1 MEQFNAL
8 YSLSQ
13 RLLNDNN
20 IITLVAVFEA
30 EVKLCSRHKLS
41 KFGMGDNNT
50 LKMING
56 TKQITIKIK

>member
-20 IITLVAVFEA
+20 ITALVAVFTA
-30 EVKLCSRHKLS
+30 EVKPCNRHKLS
-41 KFGMGDNNT
+41 KFGLGSDSS

-56 TKQITIKIK
+56 IKQITIKIN

>member
-1 MEQFNAL
+1 MKQFNAL

-20 IITLVAVFEA
+20 ITTLVAVFDANVNMCE
-30 EVKLCSRHKLS
+30 RHKLS
-41 KFGMGDNNT
+41 KFGISTDNT

>member
-13 RLLNDNN
+13 RLLNDTN
-20 IITLVAVFEA
+20 ITTLVAVFEA
-30 EVKLCSRHKLS
+30 EVKLCERHKLS
-41 KFGMGDNNT
+41 KFGISADNT

-56 TKQITIKIK
+56 QKQITIKIK

>member
-13 RLLNDNN
+13 RLLNDTN
-20 IITLVAVFEA
+20 ITTLVAVFEA
-30 EVKLCSRHKLS
+30 DVKLCERHKLS
-41 KFGMGDNNT
+41 KFGMGADNT

>member
-13 RLLNDNN
+13 RLLNDTN
-20 IITLVAVFEA
+20 ITTLVAVFEA
-30 EVKLCSRHKLS
+30 DVKLCERHKLS
-41 KFGMGDNNT
+41 KFGMGADNT

-56 TKQITIKIK
+56 QKQITIKIK

>member
-8 YSLSQ
+8 YSLAQ

-20 IITLVAVFEA
+20 ITTMVAVFEA

-41 KFGMGDNNT
+41 KFGISADNT
-50 LKMING
+50 LKMIHRN
-56 TKQITIKIK
+56 KQITIKIK

>member
-20 IITLVAVFEA
+20 ITILVAVFEA
-30 EVKLCSRHKLS
+30 EVRLCSRHKLS
-41 KFGMGDNNT
+41 KFGISADNT
-50 LKMING
+50 LKMIHRN
-56 TKQITIKIK
+56 KQITIKIK

>member
-13 RLLNDNN
+13 RLLNDTN
-20 IITLVAVFEA
+20 ITTLVAVFET

-41 KFGMGDNNT
+41 KFGISADNT

>member
-13 RLLNDNN
+13 RLLNDKN
-20 IITLVAVFEA
+20 ITILVAVFET

-41 KFGMGDNNT
+41 KFGISADNT

-56 TKQITIKIK
+56 QKQITIKIK